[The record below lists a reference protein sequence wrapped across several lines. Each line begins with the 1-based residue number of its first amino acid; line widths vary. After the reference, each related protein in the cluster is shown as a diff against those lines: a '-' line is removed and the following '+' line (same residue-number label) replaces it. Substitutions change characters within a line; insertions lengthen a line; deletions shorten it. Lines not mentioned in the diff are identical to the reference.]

1 MYLSLRHKTEYQ
13 YYTIDS
19 YLCEWRVYF
28 AVPVA
33 SSGGF
38 MKCHGK
44 GQTGQLWGWYCPPG
58 LTIDRKVFLR
68 KKLGKKKSCLWKP
81 VSCPPAED
89 INKTPGSSLRVEKH
103 NVTTRL
109 RLQAMQLECLNKK
122 ILIKY
127 RWKEDG
133 CPYQRTINSWKFLR
147 SLCNFLLKFKS
158 WILVIF

>member
-33 SSGGF
+33 LSGGF
-38 MKCHGK
+38 IKCHEK

-68 KKLGKKKSCLWKP
+68 KKLGKKNPACENQLVALLLKTLIKP
-81 VSCPPAED
+81 LVHPS
-89 INKTPGSSLRVEKH
+89 VEKH
-103 NVTTRL
+103 NATTKL

-158 WILVIF
+158 CILVIF